1 MPAQQARRF
10 ISPHKEGHMTI
21 NIGITIPHIFQ
32 SGVERYQYE
41 TLIRYKADGK
51 YTNISWIEAQR
62 KVVGLGLGLLS
73 MGVRKGDMIALF
85 SENRWEW
92 IITDIAILSIGAV
105 DVPIYATSSGEEAA
119 YIIND
124 SGSKIVIVSDKDHLD
139 RILSV
144 KSKIKGVGK
153 IITFEAVEI
162 DDKNILS
169 LEQVIAMGDKAQ
181 DSSIF
186 YEQLDATCPGDLATL
201 IYTSGTTGPPKG
213 VMLTHDN
220 FVSNVKQCYATHPMI
235 SHYDQ
240 ALLFLPCSHSFGR
253 TVGLYLMIYIGAI
266 ISLAEDFS
274 TVLQNFQ
281 EIRPTLI
288 ISVPRLFE
296 KAYSGVFSQ
305 IEAASPLRKRL
316 FSWATNMA
324 DRAVDYRVHNKE
336 MPFILSLQY
345 DVADML
351 VFSRIR
357 AALGLDKAKVFVNG
371 GGPLAAKIDRFFN
384 SIGIN
389 VHNGYGLTETTPV
402 TNTNTFE
409 VFEFGSVGL
418 PLPDTQIMIAEDG
431 EVLVKGPQVMKG
443 YYNQPEATNA
453 AFTEDG
459 WFKTG
464 DIGFIDEK
472 GCLHITDRKKDLIIT
487 GGGKNIAPQNIENTL
502 MTDRFIEQAVVIGE
516 GRKFLSALVVP
527 NFAELASYAKQQ
539 GISFDSNEDLI
550 RKPEVV
556 HFYDERIHSIMKV
569 FARVEQIR
577 KFTLLPNEFTQETG
591 ELTPTLK
598 IKRKIIGEKYASVI
612 EEMYKE

>member
-1 MPAQQARRF
+1 
-10 ISPHKEGHMTI
+10 MTI
-21 NIGITIPHIFQ
+21 NIGSTIPRIFQ

-41 TLIRYKADGK
+41 TFIRYMADGG

-62 KVVGLGLGLLS
+62 KVVSLGLGLLS

-92 IITDIAILSIGAV
+92 IIADIAVLSIGAI
-105 DVPIYATSSGEEAA
+105 DVPIYSTSSGEEAA

-124 SGSKIVIVSDKDHLD
+124 SGSKIVIVSDKEHLD

-144 KSKIKGVGK
+144 KSKIKGIGK
-153 IITFEAVEI
+153 IITFEAVET
-162 DDKNILS
+162 DDKNILN
-169 LEQVIAMGDKAQ
+169 LEQVIAMGDKAK
-181 DSSIF
+181 DRSTF
-186 YEQLDATCPGDLATL
+186 YEQLDTTHPEDLATL
-201 IYTSGTTGPPKG
+201 IYTSGTTGHPKG

-235 SHYDQ
+235 NHYDQ
-240 ALLFLPCSHSFGR
+240 TLLFLPLSHSFGR

-274 TVLQNFQ
+274 TVLQNLQ

-305 IEAASPLRKRL
+305 IEASSPLRQKL

-336 MPFILSLQY
+336 MPFTLRVQY
-345 DVADML
+345 DVANML

-357 AALGLDKAKVFVNG
+357 AALGLDKAKIFVNG
-371 GGPLAAKIDRFFN
+371 GGPLAIKIDRFFN

-409 VFEFGSVGL
+409 VFEFGSAGL
-418 PLPDTQIMIAEDG
+418 PLPDTRIMIAEDG
-431 EVLVKGPQVMKG
+431 EIFVKGPQVMKG
-443 YYNQPEATNA
+443 YYNQPEATKA
-453 AFTEDG
+453 AFTEDD
-459 WFKTG
+459 WLKTG

-472 GCLHITDRKKDLIIT
+472 GCLHITDRKRDLIIT

-516 GRKFLSALVVP
+516 GRRFLSALVVP

-539 GISFDSNEDLI
+539 GISFDSNENLI
-550 RKPEVV
+550 RKPEIE
-556 HFYDERIHSIMKV
+556 HFYDEEIRSIMKV

-577 KFTLLPNEFTQETG
+577 RFTLLPSEFIQETG

-598 IKRKIIGEKYASVI
+598 IRRKIIGEKYASVI

>member
-1 MPAQQARRF
+1 
-10 ISPHKEGHMTI
+10 MTI
-21 NIGITIPHIFQ
+21 NIGSTIPRIFQ

-41 TLIRYKADGK
+41 TFIRYMADGR

-62 KVVGLGLGLLS
+62 KVVSLGLGLLS

-92 IITDIAILSIGAV
+92 IIADIAVLSIGAI
-105 DVPIYATSSGEEAA
+105 DAPIYSTSSGEEAA

-124 SGSKIVIVSDKDHLD
+124 SGSKIVIVSDKEHLD

-144 KSKIKGVGK
+144 RSKIKGIGK
-153 IITFEAVEI
+153 IITFEAVKT
-162 DDKNILS
+162 DDKNILN
-169 LEQVIAMGDKAQ
+169 LEQVIAMGDKAK
-181 DSSIF
+181 DRSTF
-186 YEQLDATCPGDLATL
+186 YEQLDTTHPEDLATL

-235 SHYDQ
+235 NHYDQ
-240 ALLFLPCSHSFGR
+240 TLLFLPLSHSFGR

-274 TVLQNFQ
+274 TVLQNLQ

-305 IEAASPLRKRL
+305 IEASSPLRQRL

-336 MPFILSLQY
+336 MPFTLRVQY

-357 AALGLDKAKVFVNG
+357 AALGLDKAKIFVNG
-371 GGPLAAKIDRFFN
+371 EGPLAIKIDRFFN

-409 VFEFGSVGL
+409 VFEFGSAGL

-431 EVLVKGPQVMKG
+431 EIFVKGPQVMKG
-443 YYNQPEATNA
+443 YYNQPEATKV

-472 GCLHITDRKKDLIIT
+472 GCLHITDRKRDIIIT

-516 GRKFLSALVVP
+516 GRRFLSALIVP

-550 RKPEVV
+550 RKPEIE
-556 HFYDERIHSIMKV
+556 HFYDEEIHSIMKV

-577 KFTLLPNEFTQETG
+577 RFTLLPSEFIQETG
-591 ELTPTLK
+591 ELSSTLK
-598 IKRKIIGEKYASVI
+598 IRRKIIGGKYASVI